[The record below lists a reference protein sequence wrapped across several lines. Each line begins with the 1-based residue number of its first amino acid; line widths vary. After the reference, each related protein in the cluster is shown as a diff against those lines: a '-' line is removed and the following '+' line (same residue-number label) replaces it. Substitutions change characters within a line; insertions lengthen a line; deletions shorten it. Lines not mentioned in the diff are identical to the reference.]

1 MCQTR
6 RVNVPYRIETSRLVV
21 RCYDPRDAVLLK
33 DAVERS
39 RDHLWPW
46 MDWTPAEPEP
56 VEYVV
61 QRLREF
67 RAQFDRDENWIYGV
81 FAPDESRIVGGTG
94 LHPRG
99 GEGSLE
105 IGYWVAADAVRQGYT
120 TEVAAVLTRV
130 GFELLDLARVDI
142 QIDPENEASQGIP
155 RKLGFVHEATLRRRI
170 RRREGEPRTDSM
182 MWTML
187 REEYDDA
194 PWRDAYP
201 YSAFDSAGNR
211 V

>member
-1 MCQTR
+1 M
-6 RVNVPYRIETSRLVV
+6 NVPYRIETARLVV
-21 RCYDPRDAVLLK
+21 RCYEPRDAPLLK

-39 RDHLWPW
+39 RDHLRPW
-46 MDWTPAEPEP
+46 MSWTPAGSEP

-81 FAPDESRIVGGTG
+81 FTPDESRIVGGTG

-99 GEGSLE
+99 GDGSLE
-105 IGYWVAADAVRQGYT
+105 IGYWVAADAARQGYT

-130 GFELLDLARVDI
+130 GFERLGLDRIDI
-142 QIDPENEASQGIP
+142 QIEPANLASQGIP
-155 RKLGFVHEATLRRRI
+155 NKLGFVHEGTLRRRLV
-170 RRREGEPRTDSM
+170 RSEGEPRVDSM
-182 MWTML
+182 VFTML
-187 REEYDDA
+187 REEYEQA

-201 YSAFDSAGNR
+201 YAAYDAAGER
-211 V
+211 VPPATA

>member
-1 MCQTR
+1 M
-6 RVNVPYRIETSRLVV
+6 NVPYRIETARLVV
-21 RCYDPRDAVLLK
+21 RCYDPRDAPLLN
-33 DAVERS
+33 DAVDRS

-46 MDWTPAEPEP
+46 MSWTPVEPQP
-56 VEYVV
+56 VEQVV

-81 FAPDESRIVGGTG
+81 FAPGESRIVGGTG

-99 GEGSLE
+99 GGGSLE
-105 IGYWVAADAVRQGYT
+105 IGYWAAADAVRQGYT

-130 GFELLDLARVDI
+130 GFELLGLDRVDI

-155 RKLGFVHEATLRRRI
+155 RKLGFVHEGTLRRRLVG
-170 RRREGEPRTDSM
+170 RAGEPRADAM
-182 MWTML
+182 VWTML
-187 REEYDDA
+187 REEYDDV

-201 YSAFDSAGNR
+201 YTAFDAAGAR